1 MPSITIRHVPD
12 EVRDELAVRAARS
25 GQSLQEYLLGQLAE
39 MAGRPDVAE
48 LMVEVARRKSAT
60 GQRVSRDELLAD
72 LAADRR

>member
-25 GQSLQEYLLGQLAE
+25 GQSLQEYLLGQLSE

-48 LMVEVARRKSAT
+48 LMVEVARRKRAT
-60 GQRVSRDELLAD
+60 GRRVSRDELLAD